1 MKLLTT
7 LILLLAL
14 GWGDAASAQPAA
26 PGKADSQADPQAG
39 QTIAGKGAAN
49 GVTACVSCHG
59 AQGEGNAAA
68 NFPRLAGQS
77 AVYLGKQM
85 HSFANG
91 SRNNP
96 VMSPIA
102 KAMNAQQ
109 IADVSAWYGAI
120 TAAPPP
126 TPSPPRKPGDPA
138 QLRGQKLA
146 TVGDEAIGVQAC
158 SNCHGPGG
166 AGEAP
171 TYPYLAGQHA
181 GYLSAAMA
189 EWKSGARK
197 TDPSG
202 QMTQIARKLGDADV
216 AALSAWFA
224 AQPAQASALRVNHPA
239 GSAARPAVAARNDAP
254 GPKGAPAA
262 PGQGVGTEQG
272 SPLTGGNQGQGG
284 GGSTQGTNPAT
295 GAGAGAGARAG
306 AKDQAPQQDKKQ
318 KEAPPGKK

>member
-1 MKLLTT
+1 MKPLTP
-7 LILLLAL
+7 LSLLLAL
-14 GWGDAASAQPAA
+14 AWANAVPAQPTA
-26 PGKADSQADPQAG
+26 PRKGDPHGDPQAG
-39 QTIAGKGAAN
+39 QTIASKGAAN
-49 GVTACVSCHG
+49 GVTACLSCHG

-68 NFPRLAGQS
+68 NFPRLAAQS

-85 HSFANG
+85 HSFADG

-109 IADVSAWYGAI
+109 IADVSAWYASI
-120 TAAPPP
+120 ATAPPSA
-126 TPSPPRKPGDPA
+126 PSPPRKPGDPR

-158 SNCHGPGG
+158 INCHGPGG
-166 AGEAP
+166 TGEAP

-181 GYLSAAMA
+181 GYLSAAMG

-197 TDPSG
+197 NDPSG

-224 AQPAQASALRVNHPA
+224 AQPAQASALRVNLPA
-239 GSAARPAVAARNDAP
+239 GSTARPAVAARNDAP
-254 GPKGAPAA
+254 GPKGTAAA

-295 GAGAGAGARAG
+295 GTGAGAGAG